1 MLGSATIDIAI
12 GLVFVYLLLSLVVS
26 AAQEVIETIIKLRG
40 AHLAKGVEKLLGEAR
55 AKEFFA
61 SAAIK
66 ALSPDRWFG
75 SGTRK
80 PSYIPSRTFA
90 AVVLDLVAPASAT
103 ATRDLPAVR
112 AAITAIPDADLK
124 KSLTALLDGAQTLDQ
139 VRERLQRWF
148 DDQMDRVSGW
158 YKRKAQV
165 ITLALGLVISIG
177 MNADTVAIVRTLSND
192 SALRASLV
200 AQAQEVAKQPLASRT
215 PPGQAATTED
225 IKKEAEGRAAELA
238 SKIRSVEGLGLPVGF
253 GWWNNEPATV
263 RPREAAPGWL
273 LTALAVSLGA
283 PFWFDM
289 LGKVVS
295 VRAASKPEAKK

>member
-66 ALSPDRWFG
+66 ALSPDQWFG

-124 KSLTALLDGAQTLDQ
+124 TSLTALLDGAQTVDQ
-139 VRERLQRWF
+139 VRERLQGWF

-200 AQAQEVAKQPLASRT
+200 AQAQEVARQPLASR
-215 PPGQAATTED
+215 TED

-273 LTALAVSLGA
+273 LTALAISLGA

-295 VRAASKPEAKK
+295 VRAASKPEEKK

>member
-66 ALSPDRWFG
+66 ALSPDQWFG

-90 AVVLDLVAPASAT
+90 TVVLDLVAPASAT

-112 AAITAIPDADLK
+112 AAIDAIPDADLK
-124 KSLTALLDGAQTLDQ
+124 KSLTALLDGAQTVDQ
-139 VRERLQRWF
+139 VRERLQGWF

-200 AQAQEVAKQPLASRT
+200 AQAQEVAKQPLTAT
-215 PPGQAATTED
+215 PED

-238 SKIRSVEGLGLPVGF
+238 AKIRSVEGLGLPVGF

-273 LTALAVSLGA
+273 LTALAISLGA